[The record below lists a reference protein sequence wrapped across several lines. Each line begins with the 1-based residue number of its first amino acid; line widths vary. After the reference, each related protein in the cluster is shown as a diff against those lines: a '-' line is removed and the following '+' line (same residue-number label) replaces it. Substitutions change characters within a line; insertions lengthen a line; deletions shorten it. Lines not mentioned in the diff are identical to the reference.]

1 MTLPGEPLV
10 QAGRDLRLLVVRD
23 VLAGGDLSHRRQIKE
38 EATSDNI
45 TLCALHNIMCTP
57 PAPLCTLS
65 TLVPYRLTL

>member
-23 VLAGGDLSHRRQIKE
+23 VLAGGDLSHRREIKE

-45 TLCALHNIMCTP
+45 TLCALHNTMIVYTP
-57 PAPLCTLS
+57 STIVYTLY
-65 TLVPYRLTL
+65 TGAL